1 MNITG
6 MNPVTYNIPPL
17 QPFRANFQTL
27 PVSSEIQQTF
37 CSFCFFSLCKSVF
50 SRPFEL
56 CRNLT
61 VGMRTE

>member
-1 MNITG
+1 MNI
-6 MNPVTYNIPPL
+6 PVTCLLRSRFELIFRLIPYHL
-17 QPFRANFQTL
+17 KFNKPFVL
-27 PVSSEIQQTF
+27 SV
-37 CSFCFFSLCKSVF
+37 FFSLCKSVF